1 MNLSLKGLRNSP
13 SWKKNLTGF
22 ISLGDAELRDYQV
35 RLIVEKGIEAG
46 YETLYDISDEV
57 ARKWLIESVEGE
69 Q

>member
-1 MNLSLKGLRNSP
+1 M
-13 SWKKNLTGF
+13 TGF